1 MKLLDNILRLAGD
14 LSERLPARNKTAF
27 GTYSRPWHIVGTYFF
42 FAVFTVIGGLYILI
56 MGFMT
61 DQSTAQRFYD
71 VVMGMLLPLAGY
83 LALKAIPELQED
95 VRRTPYKVL
104 LVIVWLLIFGIS
116 FLHPSDPLVG
126 MKR

>member
-1 MKLLDNILRLAGD
+1 MKLFDNILRLAGD
-14 LSERLPARNKTAF
+14 LSERLPARNNTVF
-27 GTYSRPWHIVGTYFF
+27 GAYSRPWNIVGIYFF
-42 FAVFTVIGGLYILI
+42 LAVFTVIGGLYILI

-61 DQSTAQRFYD
+61 DQFIAQRLYD
-71 VVMGMLLPLAGY
+71 VVMGMLLPRAGY
-83 LALKAIPELQED
+83 LALKAIPALQED

-104 LVIVWLLIFGIS
+104 LVIAWLLIFGVS